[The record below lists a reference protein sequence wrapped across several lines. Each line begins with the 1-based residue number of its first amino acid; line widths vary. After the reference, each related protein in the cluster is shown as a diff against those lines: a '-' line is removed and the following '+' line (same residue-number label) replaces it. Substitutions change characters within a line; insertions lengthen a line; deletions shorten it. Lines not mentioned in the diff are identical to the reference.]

1 MLQAE
6 KPLPCCKAAYRQSR
20 GYFLLCLLG
29 LLVLNS
35 SRTRSGVGFRPR
47 SIILLQNGKIRTFA
61 VSKKY
66 VSSLTLAL
74 THPPPSSLPVSL
86 YPTYLWLASSH
97 YGNACFNVNPS
108 TRLTRCTFFSF
119 SFFLT
124 GAHVTFF
131 KLNSP
136 TYPTYVFFEKWQTDM
151 HRILYT
157 CIGKQSAILWWWQHH
172 KLYLFCRIFCS
183 KKISNCTRTAHSTQ
197 TSTYPNK
204 DIGVSL
210 QRANFPDCNF
220 KIDKVV
226 TRKNAEFHFK
236 VSSVKNTNWNG
247 KNLYLSTDDC
257 LSNMESLPFLQ
268 PPAPSL
274 PSLIL
279 LLLYSLDAWRA
290 CLWAVMARAL

>member
-47 SIILLQNGKIRTFA
+47 SIILLQNGKIRSFA

-119 SFFLT
+119 SFFFDRGSRHILQIKFT
-124 GAHVTFF
+124 HIPYIRLFWEMTNGYAQDLIH
-131 KLNSP
+131 
-136 TYPTYVFFEKWQTDM
+136 M
-151 HRILYT
+151 H
-157 CIGKQSAILWWWQHH
+157 W
-172 KLYLFCRIFCS
+172 
-183 KKISNCTRTAHSTQ
+183 
-197 TSTYPNK
+197 
-204 DIGVSL
+204 
-210 QRANFPDCNF
+210 
-220 KIDKVV
+220 
-226 TRKNAEFHFK
+226 
-236 VSSVKNTNWNG
+236 
-247 KNLYLSTDDC
+247 
-257 LSNMESLPFLQ
+257 
-268 PPAPSL
+268 
-274 PSLIL
+274 
-279 LLLYSLDAWRA
+279 
-290 CLWAVMARAL
+290 